1 MTIRKNFVLD
11 EAIAKHLETL
21 AKEQGTTQTAI
32 VSNLIEEQMRERL
45 IQEKL
50 EALERFTGSATGLLE
65 GMTIQSI
72 KEEMAHR
79 DD

>member
-11 EAIAKHLETL
+11 EKIAKHLETL

-32 VSNLIEEQMRERL
+32 ISNLIEEQMQEKL

-50 EALERFTGSATGLLE
+50 EALERFAGSATGLLE
-65 GMTIQSI
+65 GVTIQSI
-72 KEEMAHR
+72 KEEMANRHV
-79 DD
+79 

>member
-1 MTIRKNFVLD
+1 MTIRKNFVFD
-11 EAIAKHLETL
+11 EKIAKYLEVL

-32 VSNLIEEQMRERL
+32 VSNLIEEQIREKL

-50 EALERFTGSATGLLE
+50 EALERFAGSVSGSLE
-65 GMTIQSI
+65 GVSIQSI

-79 DD
+79 HV

>member
-11 EAIAKHLETL
+11 EKIAKHLETL

-32 VSNLIEEQMRERL
+32 ISNLIEEQMQEKL

-50 EALERFTGSATGLLE
+50 EALERFAGSMDLGKYRNIPKA
-65 GMTIQSI
+65 IQAI
-72 KEEMAHR
+72 KADM
-79 DD
+79 DV